1 MNKLLLVIDC
11 QYDFINGSLS
21 VDGSEKVMNHLAEYI
36 KTAKDND
43 IYTAAFATVDW
54 HQSTHSSF
62 KENGGEWNAHCI
74 QYSHGA
80 SIYDNVLKELNE
92 MPYFTVFTK
101 GTQENR
107 EEYSIFKNA
116 ESKEKL
122 IKQIEY
128 MKIDEIDICGLCLDY
143 CVINTIKDALREMP
157 NIKINLLAN
166 YSPSIG
172 DANDAINFINN
183 SERTTWVEE

>member
-11 QYDFINGSLS
+11 QYDFINGSLA
-21 VDGSEKVMNHLAEYI
+21 VDGSESVMNRLAEYI
-36 KTAKDND
+36 KVSKDNN
-43 IYTAAFATVDW
+43 IYIAAFATIDW
-54 HQSTHSSF
+54 HPSTHSSF
-62 KENGGEWNAHCI
+62 KENGGKWNSHCI

-92 MPYFTVFTK
+92 IPYFTVFTK

-143 CVINTIKDALREMP
+143 CVINTIKDALRELP
-157 NIKINLLAN
+157 SIKINLLSK

-172 DANDAINFINN
+172 DASDAINFINN
-183 SERTTWVEE
+183 SERVTWVEE

>member
-1 MNKLLLVIDC
+1 
-11 QYDFINGSLS
+11 
-21 VDGSEKVMNHLAEYI
+21 
-36 KTAKDND
+36 
-43 IYTAAFATVDW
+43 
-54 HQSTHSSF
+54 
-62 KENGGEWNAHCI
+62 
-74 QYSHGA
+74 
-80 SIYDNVLKELNE
+80 

-143 CVINTIKDALREMP
+143 CVINTIKDALRELP
-157 NIKINLLAN
+157 NIKINLLAK

-183 SERTTWVEE
+183 SERVTWVINS

>member
-1 MNKLLLVIDC
+1 MNKLLLIIDC
-11 QYDFINGSLS
+11 QYDFINGSLA

-36 KTAKDND
+36 KKAKENN

-54 HQSTHSSF
+54 HPSTHFSF

-80 SIYDNVLKELNE
+80 AIYNNVLKELNE

-101 GTQENR
+101 GKQENR

-116 ESKEKL
+116 ESKENL

-128 MKIDEIDICGLCLDY
+128 MNIDEIDICGLCLDY
-143 CVINTIKDALREMP
+143 CVINTVKDALRVMP
-157 NIKINLLAN
+157 NIKINILAK

-172 DANDAINFINN
+172 DASNAIKFINN
-183 SERTTWVEE
+183 SERTAWVEE